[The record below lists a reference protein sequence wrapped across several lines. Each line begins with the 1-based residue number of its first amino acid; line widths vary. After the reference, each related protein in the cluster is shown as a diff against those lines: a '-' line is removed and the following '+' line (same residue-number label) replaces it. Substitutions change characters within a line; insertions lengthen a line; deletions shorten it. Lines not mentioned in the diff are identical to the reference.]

1 MGKSSSS
8 SCLKIIVCGGD
19 AAENDDVHSSS
30 EAKTPNDKRGWS
42 FRKRSGRHRVLGN
55 NVNSETTTLPEKETP
70 QAGSINFQ
78 APVKPTSADEKPQLP
93 RPVDEISKAVVA
105 SENDNELKTSLVVVT
120 SENGSTREESKVIQD
135 QDAFQSVSN
144 KTSAEYKVPDADVVS
159 EFDSKETSAE
169 SKMADAVVISEYDSK
184 ETSAESNMAD
194 AAVVSGYDSKETAA
208 ESKMADAA
216 VVSEYDSKETSA
228 ESEMAD
234 AVVGSEHDN
243 KETSAEYKV
252 VEAVDVSE
260 NESNDTSDESSIA
273 SESSETKDSS
283 IKSDEPKLS
292 ESEVTSETACNDS
305 LIMDE
310 TVAIIIQTAVRGF
323 LARRTFV
330 QLKSAVKL
338 QAVIHGHLVRRN
350 AVETLHCIK
359 AIVKVQ
365 SLVRAR
371 SSKSLG
377 QKTKPND
384 AQFSIVKLL
393 QNSFT
398 RQLLESTSKP
408 KSLNIRCDPMKPNSA
423 WSWLER
429 WMDVSTSEVA
439 EKLEPSEE
447 PDNLNEAQKSALQ
460 ADDKSSPP
468 VFCDSLDSSFS
479 MRDREESVETEDIAD
494 DVTIGDTCS
503 GCPLSTD
510 FMIEQSHLQKQDTLY
525 EDVASAEIE
534 SSALE
539 ITHTKEEPVLDDI
552 PATLATEIQQPKLSM
567 KRSATSELNDEGKK
581 FVYGSRKSSNPAF
594 IAAHSKFEELTSS
607 GNSEKLNVLSDQDV
621 ESEPYVNLAP
631 SLEGVKK
638 RNKSSDVEASE
649 TLDPRIHVARSE
661 CGTELSIS
669 STLDSPDRSDM
680 ENAEALP
687 EVRFLEET
695 SCLPGGEKQDDAM
708 LSNCVTDVPSTLT
721 EQGEFNESNGVFVDP
736 VAVEASPQ
744 VDQILET
751 KESDV
756 QSDIAPVSS
765 ETKTDSSTVKQNHQE
780 NGCSVPIEHEPSTG
794 RQTYKLSPEASPQ
807 SHKTISESQG
817 TPSSQASVKGKRNK
831 IERHGSNKK
840 RNPPSAEKR
849 SPLNTNVDSGAR
861 SSTENL
867 PKDHKSAKRRNSFG
881 STKSDIA
888 DQESRDS
895 SSRLPSYMQATESAR
910 AKASS
915 SPRSSPDVH
924 DKLDYSKKR
933 HSLPATGRQG
943 SPHINRSASESAK
956 ANGSHPSNERKW
968 QR

>member
-19 AAENDDVHSSS
+19 AAESDDVHSSS

-55 NVNSETTTLPEKETP
+55 NVNSETTIIPEKETP
-70 QAGSINFQ
+70 QGGSINFQ

-93 RPVDEISKAVVA
+93 RSVDEISKAVVA
-105 SENDNELKTSLVVVT
+105 LENDNDLKTSLVVVT
-120 SENGSTREESKVIQD
+120 SENGSTWEESKVTQD
-135 QDAFQSVSN
+135 QAAFQSVSN
-144 KTSAEYKVPDADVVS
+144 KTSAEYKVADAAAVSEFDSKDKSAETKMADAAVVSEYDSKEISAESKMADAAVVS

-169 SKMADAVVISEYDSK
+169 STI
-184 ETSAESNMAD
+184 
-194 AAVVSGYDSKETAA
+194 
-208 ESKMADAA
+208 ADAA

-228 ESEMAD
+228 ESKMAD

-252 VEAVDVSE
+252 AEAVDVSE
-260 NESNDTSDESSIA
+260 NDSNDTSDESSIA

-292 ESEVTSETACNDS
+292 ESEMTSETARDGS

-310 TVAIIIQTAVRGF
+310 PVAIIIQTAVRGF

-338 QAVIHGHLVRRN
+338 QAVIRGHLVRRN
-350 AVETLHCIK
+350 AVETLHCIR

-365 SLVRAR
+365 AHVRAR

-429 WMDVSTSEVA
+429 WMDVSTSEAA

-447 PDNLNEAQKSALQ
+447 PDNLNEVQKSALQ
-460 ADDKSSPP
+460 ADEKSSPP

-494 DVTIGDTCS
+494 DVTIGDSCS

-510 FMIEQSHLQKQDTLY
+510 FMTEQSHLQKQDTVD

-539 ITHTKEEPVLDDI
+539 ITHTQAEPVLDDI
-552 PATLATEIQQPKLSM
+552 PATPATEIQQPKLSM

-607 GNSEKLNVLSDQDV
+607 GNSEKLNVLSDQD

-631 SLEGVKK
+631 SLEVVKK

-649 TLDPRIHVARSE
+649 TFDPRIHVARSE

-721 EQGEFNESNGVFVDP
+721 EQGEVNGSNGVLVDP

-765 ETKTDSSTVKQNHQE
+765 ETNTDSSTVKQNHQE
-780 NGCSVPIEHEPSTG
+780 NGCSVHIEHEPATG
-794 RQTYKLSPEASPQ
+794 QQTCKSSPEASPQ
-807 SHKTISESQG
+807 SHKTVPESQG

-840 RNPPSAEKR
+840 RNPPSAEKM

-888 DQESRDS
+888 DQEARDS

-924 DKLDYSKKR
+924 DKEVYSKKR

-943 SPHINRSASESAK
+943 SPHINRSAPQSAK
-956 ANGSHPSNERKW
+956 ANSSHPNNERKW